1 MKGSE
6 SVMNYQVLDGTYRG
20 REAEK
25 NRFLP
30 IEVVVV

>member
-6 SVMNYQVLDGTYRG
+6 RVMNYQVLDGTYRG